1 MSPSLYRSVAET
13 AVFRCANVTLVDVRR
28 LLAVP
33 RCAATLVKRNAGRR
47 IYSAWRKARSMKC
60 SLEWHLYI
68 TARSVHRCV
77 INEVE
82 KKDTRPA
89 LPRDFWQKHPFPM
102 SAARANSRD
111 DALAHVLPVKAS
123 RARNEEPLTYEIISM
138 ERSRQGAAMT
148 DVQAPQIFCGP
159 SPH

>member
-1 MSPSLYRSVAET
+1 M
-13 AVFRCANVTLVDVRR
+13 FRCATVTLVNVRR

-33 RCAATLVKRNAGRR
+33 SCAATLVKRNAGRR

-60 SLEWHLYI
+60 SLEWQLYI

-89 LPRDFWQKHPFPM
+89 LPRDFWQRFPM

-111 DALAHVLPVKAS
+111 DALAHVLPVRAS
-123 RARNEEPLTYEIISM
+123 RAEL
-138 ERSRQGAAMT
+138 RS
-148 DVQAPQIFCGP
+148 
-159 SPH
+159 H